1 MTASAFA
8 ALLGVWIAA
17 IASPGPDVVQIIRV
31 GSRDR
36 AAGMACAAGIMVG
49 NTAWIL
55 ASLLG
60 LSALVQAAPRV
71 LAVLQVVGGAYLLHM
86 GAGALRAAQAAW
98 AARGSRA
105 AETEHPAPAAPQLT
119 PRRAFGL
126 GVATN
131 LANPKALLFFAAVFA
146 QFVRPDMG
154 WQWMA
159 AIAATLIFT
168 GAAWFVGFAAA
179 VRALARPIQRYGA
192 AIDAV
197 TGAIFSALAV
207 WMLCEG
213 LSALAGFS

>member
-8 ALLGVWIAA
+8 ALLGVWLAA

-49 NTAWIL
+49 NTVWIL

-71 LAVLQVVGGAYLLHM
+71 LAVLQVVGGAYLLYM
-86 GAGALRAAQAAW
+86 GAGALRAAW

-105 AETEHPAPAAPQLT
+105 AEPTAAPPAPQLT

-159 AIAATLIFT
+159 AIAVTLIAT
-168 GAAWFVGFAAA
+168 GTAWFVGFAAA

-192 AIDAV
+192 VIDAV
-197 TGAIFSALAV
+197 TGAIFAALAV
-207 WMLCEG
+207 WMLWEG
-213 LSALAGFS
+213 FSALAGFS

>member
-1 MTASAFA
+1 MTAAAFA
-8 ALLGVWIAA
+8 ALLGVWLAA

-36 AAGMACAAGIMVG
+36 VAGMACAAGIMVG

-71 LAVLQVVGGAYLLHM
+71 LAVLQVVGGAYLLYM
-86 GAGALRAAQAAW
+86 GVGALRAA
-98 AARGSRA
+98 RA
-105 AETEHPAPAAPQLT
+105 APVGAAVPAAPQLT

-159 AIAATLIFT
+159 AIAVTLIVT
-168 GAAWFVGFAAA
+168 GTAWFVGFAAA

-192 AIDAV
+192 VIDAV
-197 TGAIFSALAV
+197 TGAIFAALAV
-207 WMLCEG
+207 WMLWEG

>member
-1 MTASAFA
+1 VTASAFA

-36 AAGMACAAGIMVG
+36 VAGMACAAGIMVG

-60 LSALVQAAPRV
+60 LSALAQAAPRV
-71 LAVLQVVGGAYLLHM
+71 LAVLQVVGGAYLLYM
-86 GAGALRAAQAAW
+86 GVGALRAA
-98 AARGSRA
+98 RA
-105 AETEHPAPAAPQLT
+105 APVGAAVSAAPQLT

-146 QFVRPDMG
+146 QFVSPGMG

-159 AIAATLIFT
+159 AIAATLIVT
-168 GAAWFVGFAAA
+168 GTAWFVGFAAA

-192 AIDAV
+192 VIDAV
-197 TGAIFSALAV
+197 TGAIFAALAV
-207 WMLCEG
+207 WMLWEG